1 MAKYMVSISF
11 TPGHQ
16 TEIIALTPLER
27 AHVAE
32 LRTKGIIETLYLSQE
47 NGGLV
52 WIVMNGESKEDVQKQ
67 LETFPLY
74 PYMQTTISLLA

>member
-1 MAKYMVSISF
+1 MKYMVSITF
-11 TPGHQ
+11 IPDHQ
-16 TEIIALTPLER
+16 AEIIALTPQER

-32 LRTKGIIETLYLSQE
+32 LRTKGIIEILYLSQE

-67 LETFPLY
+67 LETFPMY
-74 PYMQTTISLLA
+74 PYMQPKIATLT